1 MREEREEI
9 GRMGVCCW
17 CVWWDCVV
25 MWLGGTWYDVD
36 RGVEVVV
43 VEGAEDAGVDCWV
56 VVIVVAAP

>member
-1 MREEREEI
+1 
-9 GRMGVCCW
+9 MGVCCW

-56 VVIVVAAP
+56 VVIVVVAP